1 MFEIIQILH
10 KKIELDHIVGTG
22 KKVNLKK
29 RVQGLNSEPQNRRIS
44 NARLP
49 CSVRWVSVSIV

>member
-1 MFEIIQILH
+1 LSEIIQILH

-22 KKVNLKK
+22 KKVNRKK

-44 NARLP
+44 NVEGWNRCAL
-49 CSVRWVSVSIV
+49 SYII

>member
-1 MFEIIQILH
+1 LFEIIQILH

-44 NARLP
+44 NVEGWNRCAL
-49 CSVRWVSVSIV
+49 SYII